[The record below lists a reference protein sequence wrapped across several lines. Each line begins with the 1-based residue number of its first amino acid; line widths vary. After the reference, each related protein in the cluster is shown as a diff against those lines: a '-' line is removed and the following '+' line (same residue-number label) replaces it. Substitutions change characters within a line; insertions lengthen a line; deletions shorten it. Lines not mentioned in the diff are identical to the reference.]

1 MQGPAVFLAQFISD
15 EAPFNS
21 LEGICQWAA
30 SLDFKGIQIPTL
42 DSRFI
47 DLQKAAESKTYADEL
62 ADKIADHGLVS
73 RLLYIRLTMISLMDL
88 LRKRYVAIQK
98 QDRNGRYSNCI
109 MRQKRLKI

>member
-30 SLDFKGIQIPTL
+30 NLDFKGIQIPTL

-47 DLQKAAESKTYADEL
+47 DL
-62 ADKIADHGLVS
+62 
-73 RLLYIRLTMISLMDL
+73 
-88 LRKRYVAIQK
+88 
-98 QDRNGRYSNCI
+98 
-109 MRQKRLKI
+109 